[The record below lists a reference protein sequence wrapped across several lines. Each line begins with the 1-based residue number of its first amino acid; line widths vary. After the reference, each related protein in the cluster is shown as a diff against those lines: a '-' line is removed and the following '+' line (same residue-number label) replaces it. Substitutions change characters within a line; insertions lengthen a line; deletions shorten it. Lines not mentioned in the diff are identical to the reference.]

1 MNYPV
6 WELRSLGGGT
16 LIAFISVVHVYIA
29 HLAVGGGLFIW
40 LTDLKGFREDN
51 PLIHE
56 YVRKHTWFFLLL
68 TMVFGGVSGVGIWFI
83 IALVNPAGTSTLI
96 HYFVFAWAIEWV
108 FFLGE
113 IVALLIYHYKF
124 SLLEKKERLTV
135 AFLYFLFAWLS
146 LVAVNGILAF
156 MLTPGKWLETHAFWD
171 GYLNATFLPSMF
183 FRTCMAFMIAG
194 LFGYLTTVFQKDSQF
209 RTTMMRYCT
218 KWLLYPLPGLI
229 LAAVWY
235 YYVTPSPVRHTAFFI
250 NPESPLFY
258 HLFIILTVVLFVFG
272 LLLALKWS
280 VGVQRGLSFFLIFI
294 GLFWMGGFEYTREI
308 TRKPFVINRYMYSNM
323 VKKSSVEKLD
333 REGFLKNAR
342 WTKIRD
348 VNSKTSLLAGRDLL
362 LLQCLSCHT
371 VGGFHNDVVF
381 RTRDFTTLGIEAL
394 LTGQGKV
401 QKYMPPFMGT
411 EKEKNAL
418 AAYISGTFH
427 QKNQPVR
434 EVNASRMKKRKE
446 GIPAFDKEKG
456 KYVLLAWNDL
466 GMHCISDSDPWFVI
480 LPPGNTLEAVL
491 IKRGETPELV
501 SEGVILTYKVEEGF
515 RNPAAH
521 VDFWKYAESNFGK
534 KIEENIGLQGNGLS
548 GKFRYNGAR
557 SSFIAEGIPVI
568 PYKDDG
574 SYNPYP
580 LFTVEARDPETGN
593 VLARTRVVAPVST
606 EMGCRNC
613 HGGGWRM
620 KGVAGIGA
628 TTSTNILAVH
638 DHLEGTSLL
647 KQARQGKPK
656 RCQSCHA
663 DTALGTPGKKG
674 VLHFSAAMHGWH
686 ANYMPYDDARS
697 CVLCHPAQRQGNTR
711 CARGFHNTIGMTCVN
726 CHGNMQ
732 EHSIALLKAEKTK
745 SWSKRLMANLRPAH
759 VDSVAK
765 INPRLPWVQEPDC
778 LTCHKNFQKPT
789 KNASGFNVWNK
800 EFSGV
805 YRMRAGEGG
814 IRCEACHGST
824 HALYPA
830 ENPYAKNRDNIQPMQ
845 YAGIPYPIGS
855 NLTCKVCHTVKMEDA
870 IHHENMEHRF
880 RNAQLLR

>member
-6 WELRSLGGGT
+6 WEVLGLGGGT
-16 LIAFISVVHVYIA
+16 LIAFISVLHVYIA

-40 LTDLKGFREDN
+40 LTDVKGFRENN

-83 IALVNPAGTSTLI
+83 IALVNPAGTSVLI

-113 IVALLIYHYKF
+113 IVALLLYHYKF
-124 SLLEKKERLTV
+124 SDLQKKERLTL

-194 LFGYLTTVFQKDSQF
+194 LFGYLTTVFQKDSRF

-218 KWLLYPLPGLI
+218 KWLLYPLPGLVVSGI
-229 LAAVWY
+229 WY
-235 YYVTPSPVRHTAFFI
+235 YSATPFSVRHTAFSV
-250 NPESPLFY
+250 NPETALFY
-258 HLFIILTVVLFVFG
+258 QLFMILTVVLFIFG
-272 LLLALKWS
+272 LLLALKWG
-280 VGVQRGLSFFLIFI
+280 VGVQRALSFFLVLI
-294 GLFWMGGFEYTREI
+294 GLFWMGGFEYSREI
-308 TRKPFVINRYMYSNM
+308 ARKPFVIHGFMYSNM
-323 VKKSSVEKLD
+323 ARKSSVEKLN
-333 REGFLKNAR
+333 REGFLQHAR
-342 WTKIRD
+342 WTTIKEVD
-348 VNSKTSLLAGRDLL
+348 PENTLPGGHDLF

-371 VGGFHNDVVF
+371 VGGLHNDVVS
-381 RTRDFTTLGIEAL
+381 RTRDFTELGVEAL
-394 LTGQGKV
+394 LTGQGNV
-401 QKYMPPFMGT
+401 QQYMPPFMGT
-411 EKEKNAL
+411 EKEKGAL
-418 AAYISGTFH
+418 AAYVSRTFH
-427 QKNQPVR
+427 NKGPARQADGQHLEKGEQK
-434 EVNASRMKKRKE
+434 
-446 GIPAFDKEKG
+446 IPPFDKDTDE
-456 KYVLLAWNDL
+456 YVLLAWNDL

-491 IKRGETPELV
+491 IRRGETPDLV
-501 SEGVILTYKVEEGF
+501 SEGVELAYAVEDGY

-521 VDFWKYAESNFGK
+521 LGFWKYTESYFGK
-534 KIEENIGLQGNGLS
+534 KIKENIGLHGNGLA
-548 GKFRYNGAR
+548 GKFGYNNDR
-557 SSFIAEGIPVI
+557 SAFIAEGIPVA

-580 LFTVEARDPETGN
+580 VFTVAAKDPETGK
-593 VLARTRVVAPVST
+593 VLATTRVVAPVST

-613 HGGGWRM
+613 HEGGWRM
-620 KGVAGIGA
+620 KGVAGIDA

-647 KQARQGKPK
+647 KQARQGRPK
-656 RCQSCHA
+656 LCQSCHA
-663 DTALGTPGKKG
+663 DAVLGSPGKEG
-674 VLHFSAAMHGWH
+674 PLNFSAAMHGWH

-697 CVLCHPAQRQGNTR
+697 CVLCHPAKRQGNTR

-732 EHSIALLKAEKTK
+732 EHGLALLKAEKTK
-745 SWSKRLMANLRPAH
+745 SRSKRLMAHLRPVH
-759 VDSVAK
+759 VGSVEK
-765 INPRLPWVQEPDC
+765 INPRIPWVQEPDC
-778 LTCHKNFQKPT
+778 LTCHQDFRAPKGSP
-789 KNASGFNVWNK
+789 NAFNHWNQ
-800 EFSGV
+800 EFSGL
-805 YRMRAGEGG
+805 YRIRVGEGG
-814 IRCEACHGST
+814 IRCEACHGSP

-830 ENPYAKNRDNIQPMQ
+830 QNPYMKNRDNMQPMQ
-845 YAGIPYPIGS
+845 YAGFPYPIGS
-855 NLTCKVCHTVKMEDA
+855 NRTCAVCHTVEMEDS
-870 IHHENMEHRF
+870 IHHENMEHDF
-880 RNAQLLR
+880 RNAQPVP